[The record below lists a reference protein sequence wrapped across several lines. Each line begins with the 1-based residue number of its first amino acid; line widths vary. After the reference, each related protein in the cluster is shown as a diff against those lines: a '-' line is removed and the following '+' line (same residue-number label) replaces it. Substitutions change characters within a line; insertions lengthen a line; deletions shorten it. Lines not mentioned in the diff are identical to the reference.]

1 MPANQYVHLNSVY
14 LYFPIKIEKSTTK
27 TSNIDENMITV
38 KNVFALWIRE
48 IEAKRYG
55 DDLQIVSNLTA
66 KVYRYSDVML
76 KHKPKGGLKTFE
88 NTLLFSRN
96 LVFLKKYHRAGCR
109 NHISCRVLY
118 SIWTDKVEL
127 LKQIFGNCLAFQKT
141 IQNWSAK
148 VFTKEII
155 RISFRFK
162 ALHNRFWYCK
172 LKIRLA
178 WNFFSLWQKWPTHM
192 IFDNYIDE
200 LAPTVLG
207 KAQVENVTNTYR

>member
-96 LVFLKKYHRAGCR
+96 LVFFKNTTEPDAEIMYHAGSYIQYEQIRLSYLNKCLETALHSKKLSRIDLQKSLLKK
-109 NHISCRVLY
+109 
-118 SIWTDKVEL
+118 
-127 LKQIFGNCLAFQKT
+127 
-141 IQNWSAK
+141 
-148 VFTKEII
+148 
-155 RISFRFK
+155 
-162 ALHNRFWYCK
+162 
-172 LKIRLA
+172 
-178 WNFFSLWQKWPTHM
+178 
-192 IFDNYIDE
+192 
-200 LAPTVLG
+200 
-207 KAQVENVTNTYR
+207 